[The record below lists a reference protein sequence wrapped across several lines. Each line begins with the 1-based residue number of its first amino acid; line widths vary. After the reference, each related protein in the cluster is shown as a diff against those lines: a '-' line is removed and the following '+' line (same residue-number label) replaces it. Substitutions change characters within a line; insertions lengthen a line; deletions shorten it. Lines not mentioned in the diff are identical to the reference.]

1 MSDFKAIDAVCVSEI
16 QKEHDTQRQDQG
28 RFLSK
33 AKTTIGSVD
42 GAEVKRRVVDYVSP
56 QGPGYVVTF
65 YFEKAGRK
73 WRRVVNVGP
82 EGYREMSWFEEEQ
95 PKGNVDGARAD

>member
-1 MSDFKAIDAVCVSEI
+1 MSDFKAIEDLCVSEM
-16 QKEHDTQRQDQG
+16 QKEHDTQRQTNG

-33 AKTTIGSVD
+33 AKATLVAVD
-42 GAEVKRRVVDYVSP
+42 GGEVKRRVVDYVSP

-95 PKGNVDGARAD
+95 PKGNIDGARTD